1 MFSQHSFTEIYIT
14 VVKHTFMYILR
25 TYSGEHSLE
34 MLSKRKDRKHVR
46 AGYARD
52 EQKAQTRQNLL
63 AAALTLLEHRSF
75 DGLSLR
81 EVARET
87 GVVPGA
93 FYRHFRSME
102 ELGLALVDESM
113 SSLRAMIRDARSG
126 PVPTENIIQQSV
138 ATLVKQVH
146 AHRTHF
152 RFVAREMYGG
162 YGAVRQAIRREIQSF
177 TSELALDL
185 GRLPLLNKWSS
196 EDLQMIAGLMVNAMV
211 QTAAALLEVPA
222 GRPEREATITKE
234 AEKQLRLIVF
244 GVPQWKS
251 A

>member
-1 MFSQHSFTEIYIT
+1 
-14 VVKHTFMYILR
+14 
-25 TYSGEHSLE
+25 
-34 MLSKRKDRKHVR
+34 MLTSKRARR
-46 AGYARD
+46 AARATYARD

-63 AAALTLLEHRSF
+63 EAALALLEHRSF

-102 ELGLALVDESM
+102 ELGLALVDECM
-113 SSLRAMIRDARSG
+113 GTLRAMIRDARTG
-126 PVPTENIIQQSV
+126 APPAGDIIKQSV

-146 AHRTHF
+146 EHRPHF
-152 RFVAREMYGG
+152 RFIAREMYGG
-162 YGAVRQAIRREIQSF
+162 MGAVRQSIRREIGSI

-185 GRLPLLNKWSS
+185 GRLPFLNKWTAD
-196 EDLQMIAGLMVNAMV
+196 DLTMIAGLMVNAMI
-211 QTAAALLEVPA
+211 QTVANLLDVTSDQAA
-222 GRPEREATITKE
+222 REEKIAKE
-234 AEKQLRLIVF
+234 AEKQLRLIIL

-251 A
+251 ATGPAASQAPA

>member
-1 MFSQHSFTEIYIT
+1 
-14 VVKHTFMYILR
+14 
-25 TYSGEHSLE
+25 
-34 MLSKRKDRKHVR
+34 MLNSRKGRREAR

-102 ELGLALVDESM
+102 ELGLSLVEESM
-113 SSLRAMIRDARSG
+113 SSLRAMIRDVRTG
-126 PVPTENIIQQSV
+126 PVPTKNFIRASV
-138 ATLVKQVH
+138 ATLAQQVN
-146 AHRTHF
+146 AHRSHF
-152 RFVAREMYGG
+152 RFVAREIHGG
-162 YGAVRQAIRREIQSF
+162 TTIVRQAIHRELQGI
-177 TSELALDL
+177 THELALDL
-185 GRLPLLNKWSS
+185 GRLPGMNRWSS
-196 EDLQMIAGLMVNAMV
+196 EDLMMIAALMVNAMV
-211 QTAAALLEVPA
+211 LTVAALLDVPP
-222 GRPEREATITKE
+222 GDTVREAEITRR
-234 AEKQLRLIVF
+234 AEKQLRLIVL

-251 A
+251 G